1 VPIPF
6 NITLLKFGNETV
18 LFDAGTGGQFQPTAG
33 AMIANMAAAGI
44 QPAQITKVIVSH
56 FHPDHVFG
64 LMSKAPDSTPVF
76 PSATIYVPSNE
87 FKFWMDSSIFTR
99 LPEKQ
104 HGLPKR
110 LQAMFPL
117 LKDKVKQYE
126 WDTEVIPGIHSIAA
140 PGHTPGHTA
149 FVVGSGKE
157 QLMVL
162 SDTTNMPALFAKHPD
177 WHGAIDAD
185 PVLAEIVRP
194 CRVRQGDRYRLPLP
208 VTRCWYDRAGRRRL
222 YLRACCII
230 KDDVYGNGHRLL
242 TSVAVSTH

>member
-1 VPIPF
+1 MSVEETKAALAAVGIPNEVAPIPF
-6 NITLLKFGNETV
+6 NITLLKFGNEPV

-44 QPAQITKVIVSH
+44 EPAQI
-56 FHPDHVFG
+56 
-64 LMSKAPDSTPVF
+64 
-76 PSATIYVPSNE
+76 IYAPSNE

-99 LPEKQ
+99 PPEKQ

-126 WDTEVIPGIHSIAA
+126 WDTEGIPGIHSIAVS
-140 PGHTPGHTA
+140 GHTAGHTA
-149 FVVGSGKE
+149 FVVGSGRE

-185 PVLAEIVRP
+185 PVLAE
-194 CRVRQGDRYRLPLP
+194 
-208 VTRCWYDRAGRRRL
+208 TTRRRL
-222 YLRACCII
+222 FDR
-230 KDDVYGNGHRLL
+230 
-242 TSVAVSTH
+242 AVSDKSLATGYLCVPKTLNPTIVVMKSAKDGE